1 MADMVKTG
9 TPGIYKRGS
18 RYVIVWR
25 DRGKQH
31 KQFFRTMAEAREA
44 KGKRATGET
53 QAATNARF
61 DDYAEGWLKT
71 YRGRK
76 PSRGITNYTRKSYER
91 AIKKHAIPFFG
102 RQRLRD
108 IRPKDIEAFVAH
120 LQEEGAGTPSVRAFM
135 VALKVLFATA
145 YQHGDI
151 AANPTQGVSLD
162 LAPTPTKVKVMT
174 RAELGLVLAALPE
187 AWQPFFRF
195 LAQTGLRI
203 SEAIG
208 LRWED
213 VELGAAPHVKVR
225 RQIYKGETRDLKT
238 RHSVRD
244 VPLTPGMRDTLLALR
259 GRRYGGPEAPLWPTT
274 AGTPMAPHNLRKRVL
289 TPAVAALGMEWVG
302 FHTFRHTC
310 ASLLFA
316 GGRDVKQVQK
326 WLGHADP
333 GFTLRTY
340 VHLMDEG
347 LGSADFLDDVVRG
360 QSAGGPPSPDGGAAI
375 LPSRRDH
382 HPDSVLGN
390 PVSGPNHR
398 GA

>member
-1 MADMVKTG
+1 MGAKMERTKY
-9 TPGIYKRGS
+9 PGIYKRGG
-18 RYVIVWR
+18 RFVITWY

-31 KQFFRTMAEAREA
+31 REAFRTLTEAREA

-53 QAATNARF
+53 QPASNARF
-61 DDYAEGWLKT
+61 DDYAEKWLAT

-76 PSRGITNYTRKSYER
+76 PSRGITHFTRQGYKR
-91 AIKKHAIPFFG
+91 AIERHAIPFFG
-102 RQRLRD
+102 RQRMKD
-108 IRPKDIEAFVAH
+108 IRPKDIEAFVGQ
-120 LQEEGAGTPSVRAFM
+120 LQSEGTGTPSIRAHM

-151 AANPTQGVSLD
+151 AANPCQGVSLD
-162 LAPTPTKVKVMT
+162 LAPTPSKVKVMT
-174 RAELGLVLAALPE
+174 RAELGLVLAALPSE
-187 AWQPFFRF
+187 WRPFFTF

-213 VELGAAPHVKVR
+213 VELGARPHVKVR
-225 RQIYKGETRDLKT
+225 RQIYKGEERNLKT
-238 RHSVRD
+238 GHSVRD
-244 VPLTPGMRDTLLALR
+244 VPLAPGMVATLLGLR
-259 GRRYGGPEAPLWPTT
+259 GKRYGGPQAPLWPTK

-289 TPAVAALGMEWVG
+289 APAAAALGMEWVG

-316 GGRDVKQVQK
+316 AGRDVKQVQE

-347 LGSADFLDDVVRG
+347 LGDAAFLDAAVSG
-360 QSAGGPPSPDGGAAI
+360 AGAAETGGAPA
-375 LPSRRDH
+375 PQHAH
-382 HPDSVLGN
+382 HDAS
-390 PVSGPNHR
+390 
-398 GA
+398 

>member
-1 MADMVKTG
+1 MASPMVKTG
-9 TPGIYKRGS
+9 TPGIYKRGN
-18 RYVIVWR
+18 RYVVVWT

-31 KQFFRTMAEAREA
+31 KEFFRTMAEAREA
-44 KGKRATGET
+44 KGRRAMGMT
-53 QAATNARF
+53 QAASNERF
-61 DDYAEGWLKT
+61 DDYAVKWLET

-76 PSRGITNYTRKSYER
+76 PSRGITPFTRKGYKR
-91 AIKKHAIPFFG
+91 AIEVHAIPFFG
-102 RQRLRD
+102 RQRMKD
-108 IRPKDIEAFVAH
+108 IRPKDIEAFVGH
-120 LQEEGAGTPSVRAFM
+120 MQSEGVGTPSVRAHM

-162 LAPTPTKVKVMT
+162 LAPTPSKVKVMT
-174 RAELGLVLAALPE
+174 RAELALVLAALPAE
-187 AWQPFFRF
+187 WRPFFTF
-195 LAQTGLRI
+195 LGQTGLRI

-213 VELGAAPHVKVR
+213 VELGNAPHVKVR
-225 RQIYKGETRDLKT
+225 RQIYKGEERNLKT
-238 RHSVRD
+238 GPSVRN

-259 GRRYGGPEAPLWPTT
+259 GKRYSGPEAPLWPTT
-274 AGTPMAPHNLRKRVL
+274 AGTPMAPHNLRGRVL
-289 TPAVAALGMEWVG
+289 MPAVTGLGLEWVG

-316 GGRDVKQVQK
+316 AGKDVKQVQM

-347 LGSADFLDDVVRG
+347 LGSADFLDAQVAPAMEV
-360 QSAGGPPSPDGGAAI
+360 GA
-375 LPSRRDH
+375 SR
-382 HPDSVLGN
+382 
-390 PVSGPNHR
+390 
-398 GA
+398 